1 MTSLLAEVSHDKAKM
16 RERRESLFP
25 FSDSFLPR
33 REKPLLAENQVTG
46 GMIKGFFGF
55 EFFHFGIVLGRLI
68 LAGTFLGSLI

>member
-16 RERRESLFP
+16 RERRESLSP

-33 REKPLLAENQVTG
+33 REKPLLVGNLVT

-68 LAGTFLGSLI
+68 LAGTFWVA